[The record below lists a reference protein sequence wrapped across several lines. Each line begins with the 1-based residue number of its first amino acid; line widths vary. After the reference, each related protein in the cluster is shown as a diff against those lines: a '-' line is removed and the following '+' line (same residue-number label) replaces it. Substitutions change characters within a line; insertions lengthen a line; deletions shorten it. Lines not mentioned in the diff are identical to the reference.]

1 MNNFSRIQLMDVLFN
16 SLNFI
21 LFSGNIWFVILIE
34 VFTNFYMKV
43 LFDVTL
49 VGLFYLV
56 FLWFFYCCLFIVL
69 PKFCIRISKN
79 GGVVGVAVR
88 YAGHT
93 ECLDFPVPY
102 RRGYG
107 PL

>member
-56 FLWFFYCCLFIVL
+56 FMVLLLLFIYSPTEIL
-69 PKFCIRISKN
+69 YSNFEKWR
-79 GGVVGVAVR
+79 GGRCGSPLCGPHRVPG
-88 YAGHT
+88 
-93 ECLDFPVPY
+93 FPCPI
-102 RRGYG
+102 
-107 PL
+107 

>member
-56 FLWFFYCCLFIVL
+56 FYGSFIVVYL
-69 PKFCIRISKN
+69 
-79 GGVVGVAVR
+79 
-88 YAGHT
+88 
-93 ECLDFPVPY
+93 
-102 RRGYG
+102 
-107 PL
+107 